1 MNKNFIALIPATA
14 MVAAGSTLVKKVRRN
29 NKKVPPHITI
39 QANAMALKV
48 VQARLQAG
56 DYNYSIKAMMEDQ
69 EREIALH
76 IDALMN

>member
-1 MNKNFIALIPATA
+1 MNKNFIALVPATA
-14 MVAAGSTLVKKVRRN
+14 MVAAGSALAKKVRR
-29 NKKVPPHITI
+29 NKKVPPHITV